1 MASEDAINTERR
13 MPMEM
18 NRSGTELP
26 AGKVLRLEDG
36 KQYFVCGKNHIE
48 ISEHFAT
55 NGKKLDDLLT
65 DVMLYTA
72 EGKISA

>member
-1 MASEDAINTERR
+1 MLGNEERR
-13 MPMEM
+13 MPMGK
-18 NRSGTELP
+18 NRNDTESP
-26 AGKVLRLEDG
+26 TGRVLMEEDG

-55 NGKKLDDLLT
+55 NGKKLDALLT

>member
-1 MASEDAINTERR
+1 MGK
-13 MPMEM
+13 
-18 NRSGTELP
+18 NRNGAESP
-26 AGKVLRLEDG
+26 AGRVLRLEDG

-72 EGKISA
+72 EGKSSA

>member
-1 MASEDAINTERR
+1 MG
-13 MPMEM
+13 M
-18 NRSGTELP
+18 NRSDTASPVGR
-26 AGKVLRLEDG
+26 VLTAEDG
-36 KQYFVCGKNHIE
+36 KQYFVCGKTHIE

-55 NGKKLDDLLT
+55 NGKKLDALLT

>member
-1 MASEDAINTERR
+1 MGKNWNDTE
-13 MPMEM
+13 
-18 NRSGTELP
+18 SP
-26 AGKVLRLEDG
+26 AGRVLVAENG

>member
-1 MASEDAINTERR
+1 MGK
-13 MPMEM
+13 
-18 NRSGTELP
+18 NRNGTESP
-26 AGKVLRLEDG
+26 AGRVLRLEDG

-48 ISEHFAT
+48 ICEHFAT

>member
-1 MASEDAINTERR
+1 
-13 MPMEM
+13 MEK
-18 NRSGTELP
+18 NRSDTASP
-26 AGKVLRLEDG
+26 AGRGLRLEDG
-36 KQYFVCGKNHIE
+36 KQYFVCGKNYIE

-55 NGKKLDDLLT
+55 NGKKLDALLT

>member
-1 MASEDAINTERR
+1 
-13 MPMEM
+13 MEM

-26 AGKVLRLEDG
+26 AGRVLMEEDG
-36 KQYFVCGKNHIE
+36 KRYFVCGKNHIE
-48 ISEHFAT
+48 ISEYFAT

>member
-1 MASEDAINTERR
+1 
-13 MPMEM
+13 MEM

-55 NGKKLDDLLT
+55 NGKKLDALLT

>member
-1 MASEDAINTERR
+1 MG
-13 MPMEM
+13 M
-18 NRSGTELP
+18 NRSDTESP
-26 AGKVLRLEDG
+26 AGRVLVAEDG
-36 KQYFVCGKNHIE
+36 KQYFVYGKNHIE

-55 NGKKLDDLLT
+55 SGKKLDALLT

>member
-1 MASEDAINTERR
+1 MGKNW
-13 MPMEM
+13 
-18 NRSGTELP
+18 SGTASP
-26 AGKVLRLEDG
+26 AGRALRLEDG

>member
-1 MASEDAINTERR
+1 MGK
-13 MPMEM
+13 
-18 NRSGTELP
+18 NRSDIASPVGR
-26 AGKVLRLEDG
+26 VLTAEDG

-55 NGKKLDDLLT
+55 NGKKLDALLT

-72 EGKISA
+72 EGKSSA

>member
-1 MASEDAINTERR
+1 MIKKYVVIFTSSWSDLKYVH
-13 MPMEM
+13 
-18 NRSGTELP
+18 SF
-26 AGKVLRLEDG
+26 VDG

-55 NGKKLDDLLT
+55 NGKKPDALLT

>member
-1 MASEDAINTERR
+1 MGKNRR
-13 MPMEM
+13 
-18 NRSGTELP
+18 GTELP
-26 AGKVLRLEDG
+26 AGKVLMAEDG
-36 KQYFVCGKNHIE
+36 KWYFVCGKNHVE

>member
-1 MASEDAINTERR
+1 MG
-13 MPMEM
+13 M
-18 NRSGTELP
+18 NRSDTKST
-26 AGKVLRLEDG
+26 AGRVLRLEDG

>member
-1 MASEDAINTERR
+1 MGKKRSDTE
-13 MPMEM
+13 
-18 NRSGTELP
+18 SP
-26 AGKVLRLEDG
+26 AGMVLTTEDG
-36 KQYFVCGKNHIE
+36 KQYFVYGKNHIE

-72 EGKISA
+72 ERKISA

>member
-1 MASEDAINTERR
+1 MA
-13 MPMEM
+13 
-18 NRSGTELP
+18 
-26 AGKVLRLEDG
+26 EDG
-36 KQYFVCGKNHIE
+36 KQYFVYGKNHIE

-55 NGKKLDDLLT
+55 NGKKLDALLT

>member
-1 MASEDAINTERR
+1 MGK
-13 MPMEM
+13 

-26 AGKVLRLEDG
+26 AGRVLTAEDG

-55 NGKKLDDLLT
+55 TGKKLDALLT

>member
-1 MASEDAINTERR
+1 MGK
-13 MPMEM
+13 
-18 NRSGTELP
+18 NRSGTESP
-26 AGKVLRLEDG
+26 TGRVLMEEDG

>member
-1 MASEDAINTERR
+1 MGK
-13 MPMEM
+13 
-18 NRSGTELP
+18 NRSDTASPVGR
-26 AGKVLRLEDG
+26 VLRLEDG

>member
-1 MASEDAINTERR
+1 MGK
-13 MPMEM
+13 
-18 NRSGTELP
+18 NRSDIASPVGR
-26 AGKVLRLEDG
+26 VLTAEDG

-55 NGKKLDDLLT
+55 TGKKLDDLLT

>member
-1 MASEDAINTERR
+1 
-13 MPMEM
+13 MEM
-18 NRSGTELP
+18 NRSGTKSP
-26 AGKVLRLEDG
+26 AGKVLTLDDG

>member
-1 MASEDAINTERR
+1 MGKNRSNTE
-13 MPMEM
+13 
-18 NRSGTELP
+18 SP
-26 AGKVLRLEDG
+26 AGRVLRLEDG

-55 NGKKLDDLLT
+55 NGKKLDALLT
-65 DVMLYTA
+65 DVMLHTA

>member
-1 MASEDAINTERR
+1 
-13 MPMEM
+13 MPMGM
-18 NRSGTELP
+18 NRSDTESS
-26 AGKVLRLEDG
+26 AGRVLRLEDG

-55 NGKKLDDLLT
+55 NGKKLDTLLT

-72 EGKISA
+72 ERKISA

>member
-1 MASEDAINTERR
+1 MGKKRSDTE
-13 MPMEM
+13 
-18 NRSGTELP
+18 SP
-26 AGKVLRLEDG
+26 AGRVLRLEDG

>member
-1 MASEDAINTERR
+1 MG
-13 MPMEM
+13 M
-18 NRSGTELP
+18 NRSDTKST
-26 AGKVLRLEDG
+26 AGRVLRLEDG

-55 NGKKLDDLLT
+55 NGKKLDTLLT

-72 EGKISA
+72 ERKISA

>member
-1 MASEDAINTERR
+1 MSGTKERR
-13 MPMEM
+13 MPMGM
-18 NRSGTELP
+18 NRSDTKST
-26 AGKVLRLEDG
+26 AGRVLRLEDG

-55 NGKKLDDLLT
+55 NGKKLDTLLT

-72 EGKISA
+72 ERKISA

>member
-1 MASEDAINTERR
+1 MGKKRSDTE
-13 MPMEM
+13 
-18 NRSGTELP
+18 SP
-26 AGKVLRLEDG
+26 AGMVLRLEDG